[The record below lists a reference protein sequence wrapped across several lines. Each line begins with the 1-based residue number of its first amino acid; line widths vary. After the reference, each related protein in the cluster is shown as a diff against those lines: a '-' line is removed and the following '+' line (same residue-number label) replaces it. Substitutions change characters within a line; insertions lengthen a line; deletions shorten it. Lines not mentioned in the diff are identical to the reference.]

1 MNCEPVPFVRS
12 IKITLEMRAL
22 RTTWK
27 KRVSS
32 HTLESGWNGFCF
44 MHRPAKGKK
53 PFMHNQ
59 SSFRSSTENEFV
71 LLIYTNNKKKTI
83 NSAKCVMR
91 WSFFLLLLFLFC
103 FFFFLVLFLISI
115 FFVVVGKCYFYWFF
129 SFLLVRNWLVVVSVS
144 KKFPTLARGMI
155 KTEFQHSSVSI

>member
-59 SSFRSSTENEFV
+59 SSFRSSRENEFV

-103 FFFFLVLFLISI
+103 FFSFWFCFWFRFSSLLLVSVIFIDFFLFFLFEIDWSWCLS
-115 FFVVVGKCYFYWFF
+115 
-129 SFLLVRNWLVVVSVS
+129 R
-144 KKFPTLARGMI
+144 KK
-155 KTEFQHSSVSI
+155 FQHSRAAW